1 MSDLLKAKTVVVTGA
16 SSAIGRAIALKAAE
30 HGAKAVIIS
39 DVTETPR
46 EGGEP
51 TVDEIKKLGVQSLFV
66 KTDVSKRAENDA
78 LIEVADAFG
87 GVDVMVANT
96 GITLKADGRCRR
108 DRGRLSPFDVGQSR
122 RCAVW
127 CPGGYPQAGP
137 ADYPILSVKAGS
149 DGRTV

>member
-16 SSAIGRAIALKAAE
+16 PSAIGRAIALKAAE

-96 GITLKADGRCRR
+96 GITLKADGADVTEDDYRR
-108 DRGRLSPFDVGQSR
+108 LMWVNLDGVLFGAQAAIHKLGR
-122 RCAVW
+122 
-127 CPGGYPQAGP
+127 
-137 ADYPILSVKAGS
+137 PITPSY
-149 DGRTV
+149 R

>member
-16 SSAIGRAIALKAAE
+16 PSAIGRAIALKAAE

-78 LIEVADAFG
+78 FIEAPSAFG
-87 GVDVMVANT
+87 GVDVMVAST
-96 GITLKADGRCRR
+96 GITFGL
-108 DRGRLSPFDVGQSR
+108 
-122 RCAVW
+122 
-127 CPGGYPQAGP
+127 
-137 ADYPILSVKAGS
+137 
-149 DGRTV
+149 